1 MTMEPKNR
9 IYVVAVYAEIRNSE
23 DTYNNIYTV
32 LLDEPD
38 ETEQD
43 AINMGRMLFVADV
56 LRDSKL
62 DVMGETVIS
71 KDDIRIC
78 YIGCREIT
86 AEDLDPNSYG

>member
-1 MTMEPKNR
+1 MEPKNR
-9 IYVVAVYAEIRNSE
+9 IYVVAVYAEIRGSE

-43 AINMGRMLFVADV
+43 AINMGRILFVADV
-56 LRDSKL
+56 LEMNRQSVDLGLL
-62 DVMGETVIS
+62 D

-86 AEDLDPNSYG
+86 AEDLDPENYE

>member
-1 MTMEPKNR
+1 METQPKNR
-9 IYVVAVYAEIRNSE
+9 IYVVAVYAEIRDTE

-43 AINMGRMLFVADV
+43 AINMGRILFVDDV
-56 LRDSKL
+56 LRTHRQFADL
-62 DVMGETVIS
+62 D
-71 KDDIRIC
+71 KDDILIC

-86 AEDLDPNSYG
+86 AEDLDPENYE

>member
-1 MTMEPKNR
+1 MEPKNR
-9 IYVVAVYAEIRNSE
+9 IYVVAVYAEIRGSE

-43 AINMGRMLFVADV
+43 AINMGRILFVDNV

-62 DVMGETVIS
+62 KKDREFPLD

-86 AEDLDPNSYG
+86 AEDLDPENYE

>member
-1 MTMEPKNR
+1 MEPKNR
-9 IYVVAVYAEIRNSE
+9 IYVVAVYAEIRCSE

-43 AINMGRMLFVADV
+43 AINMGRILFVDDV
-56 LRDSKL
+56 LKDLALNDAREIPL
-62 DVMGETVIS
+62 D

-86 AEDLDPNSYG
+86 AEDLDPDNYE

>member
-1 MTMEPKNR
+1 MEPKNR
-9 IYVVAVYAEIRNSE
+9 IYVVAVYAEIKCSE

-43 AINMGRMLFVADV
+43 AINMGRILFVDDV
-56 LRDSKL
+56 LKDLALNDAREIPL
-62 DVMGETVIS
+62 D

-86 AEDLDPNSYG
+86 AEDLDPDNYE

>member
-1 MTMEPKNR
+1 METQPKNR

-43 AINMGRMLFVADV
+43 AINMGRILFVADV

-62 DVMGETVIS
+62 EKDREFPLD

>member
-1 MTMEPKNR
+1 MEPKNK

-38 ETEQD
+38 ETEQN
-43 AINMGRMLFVADV
+43 AINMGRILFVADV
-56 LRDSKL
+56 LEMNRQSVDLGLL
-62 DVMGETVIS
+62 D

-86 AEDLDPNSYG
+86 AEDLDPESYE